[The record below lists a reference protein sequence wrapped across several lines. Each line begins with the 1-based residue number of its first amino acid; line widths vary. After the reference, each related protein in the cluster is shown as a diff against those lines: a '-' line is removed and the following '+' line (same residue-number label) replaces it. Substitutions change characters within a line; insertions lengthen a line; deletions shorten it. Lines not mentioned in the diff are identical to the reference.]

1 MSTNSSSKARFE
13 SPVPIRGVSRVASG
27 SPAKLLLLCRPNHN
41 NAPGT
46 IGALVKR
53 HLPIREAKNIAERLF
68 DEGQAVVEVPVVE
81 SLEALRY
88 DLANCHVE
96 ARLMPPTKMV
106 DVRSV
111 RERMGLSQDQ
121 FALEFGLELSTIRN
135 WEQGRSTPDTASN
148 AYLLMIDRD
157 PDAVRLAL
165 AENGLE

>member
-1 MSTNSSSKARFE
+1 M
-13 SPVPIRGVSRVASG
+13 
-27 SPAKLLLLCRPNHN
+27 
-41 NAPGT
+41 
-46 IGALVKR
+46 
-53 HLPIREAKNIAERLF
+53 
-68 DEGQAVVEVPVVE
+68 EVPVVE